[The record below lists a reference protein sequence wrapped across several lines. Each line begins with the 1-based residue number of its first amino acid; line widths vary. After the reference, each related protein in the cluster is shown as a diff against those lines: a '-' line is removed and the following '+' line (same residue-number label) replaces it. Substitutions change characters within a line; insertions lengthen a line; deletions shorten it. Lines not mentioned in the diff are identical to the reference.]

1 MAREF
6 FGTDGIRGRVGVFP
20 MTAET
25 VLKLGWAA
33 GMVLA
38 SKGNR
43 EVLIGKDTRISGYL
57 FESALEAGLA
67 SAGINSR
74 LLGPMPTPAV
84 AYLTSTFRSAA
95 GIVISAS
102 HNPFYDNGLK
112 FFSTEGS
119 KLPDEVELE
128 IEAMMKQEMTTVDSK
143 DLGRARRVDDAAG
156 RYIEFCKSTF
166 PSGFRLGGMK
176 VVVDTANGAAYHI
189 AREVFEEIGADVV
202 AVGAE
207 PNGTNINKECG
218 ATAPDNLRAHVLLE
232 RADVG
237 IALDGDGDRLIM
249 VDHRGEIVDGDEIL
263 YVLARARQNDG
274 NLKGGVVGTLMT
286 NLALEHSLD
295 EMNIPFARA
304 GVGDRYVMEG
314 LRENS
319 WTLGGESSG
328 HIICLDHTSTGD
340 AIVAALQ
347 VLNVMVDSG
356 RSLYELREGLQRC
369 PMTLLN
375 VPLEDSI
382 DLQDQPIATVVAA
395 VEKELGDS
403 GRVLLRKSG
412 TEPLVR
418 VMVEGQSHEQVSR
431 LAEQIAA
438 VVRDQSVAA

>member
-189 AREVFEEIGADVV
+189 AREVFEELGADVV

-304 GVGDRYVMEG
+304 GVGDRYVMEL
-314 LRENS
+314 LRKQGWE
-319 WTLGGESSG
+319 LGGENSG
-328 HIICLDHTSTGD
+328 HIICLDRVTTGD
-340 AIVAALQ
+340 AIVAALAVLAVMKSTGDSLAKLRADMQLYPQ
-347 VLNVMVDSG
+347 V
-356 RSLYELREGLQRC
+356 
-369 PMTLLN
+369 LLN
-375 VPLEDSI
+375 VPVSKKV
-382 DLQDQPIATVVAA
+382 DLSEHDEIQTA
-395 VEKELGDS
+395 VEQAEKTLGDS
-403 GRVLLRKSG
+403 GRVLLRPSG

-418 VMVEGQSHEQVSR
+418 VMVEGKVANDVERICQQV
-431 LAEQIAA
+431 AKA
-438 VVRDQSVAA
+438 VGDALD